1 MNKILL
7 MGLVVGSVAMS
18 VQTGVAAESRR
29 EAMSRAYRWTPLHWA
44 VRYGEV
50 ESARELAVARN
61 LEARDELGRTPLHIA
76 AMFGVDDMVAL
87 LLERGADVNARD
99 QWGTTPLRRL
109 ELVGQFR
116 GWDRSEIADMLRAA
130 GGKK

>member
-1 MNKILL
+1 MKKFIL
-7 MGLVVGSVAMS
+7 MGLVVGSVVLAA
-18 VQTGVAAESRR
+18 QTGVAAQSRR

-50 ESARELAVARN
+50 ENARELAVARN

-87 LLERGADVNARD
+87 LIDRGADVNARD

-109 ELVGQFR
+109 ELVREFR
-116 GWDRSEIADMLRAA
+116 GWDHKEIADMLRAA
-130 GGKK
+130 GGTK